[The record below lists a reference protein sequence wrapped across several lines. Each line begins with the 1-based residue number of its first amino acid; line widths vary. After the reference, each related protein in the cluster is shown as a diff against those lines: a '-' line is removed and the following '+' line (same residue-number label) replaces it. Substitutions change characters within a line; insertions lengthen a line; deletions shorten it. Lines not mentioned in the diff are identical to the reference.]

1 MTEDT
6 PFGQKH
12 IACVSVTS
20 DDSIVVQQKPITLT
34 ASIENRLDEL
44 VTGTLLWNVR
54 STSFEAPLSTERSIS
69 LNERKSISCE
79 YSFSMPYPGFADIE
93 CQFPTSKSDTPM
105 IYPTHEHGLGR
116 DHRQHM
122 WKRIK
127 ELFLPSKAEKE

>member
-1 MTEDT
+1 MTKT
-6 PFGQKH
+6 SFGQKH
-12 IACVSVTS
+12 TARVLVTS

-54 STSFEAPLSTERSIS
+54 SASFEVPPSTERSIS
-69 LNERKSISCE
+69 LNGRKSISCE
-79 YSFSMPYPGFADIE
+79 YSFSMHCPRFVDIE
-93 CQFPTSKSDTPM
+93 CPLLTPKSDTPM
-105 IYPTHEHGLGR
+105 IYPTRGHGLGR